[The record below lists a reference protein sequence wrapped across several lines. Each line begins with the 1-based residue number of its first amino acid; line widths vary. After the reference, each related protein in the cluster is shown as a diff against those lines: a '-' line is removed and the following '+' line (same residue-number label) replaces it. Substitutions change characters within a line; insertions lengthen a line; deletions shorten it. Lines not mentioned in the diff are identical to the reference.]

1 MDRSFSF
8 LASSSLHFTRHVFD
22 RLRQRHIRQTEVHE
36 AVQHMQ
42 SAFPSKR
49 PESAAW
55 VIIGSNGVA
64 VVVDISSRTVITV
77 YRVPRP
83 LRSVEAS

>member
-8 LASSSLHFTRHVFD
+8 LASSFLYFTRHGFD
-22 RLRQRHIRQTEVHE
+22 RLRQRHIRQTDVRE

-42 SAFPSKR
+42 SAFPSKHS
-49 PESAAW
+49 ESAAW
-55 VIIGSNGVA
+55 VIVGSNGVA

-77 YRVPRP
+77 YRVPHP